1 MRPPIAG
8 RCLCGDVTWRA
19 DAAPLWQAHCHCE
32 SCRRATSAAF
42 ASFLGVAEG
51 SFVWT
56 GRPPATFASSPRV
69 WRDFCP
75 RCGAPMAY
83 RAARFPGEV
92 HLYAASLIDPTGYA
106 PSVHVHTAERLPWVH
121 LADGLAQE

>member
-1 MRPPIAG
+1 MTDTYKG
-8 RCLCGDVTWRA
+8 KCFCGSVEIETKG
-19 DAAPLWQAHCHCE
+19 APALMGYCHCE

-42 ASFLGVAEG
+42 ASFLGVAAG
-51 SFVWT
+51 AFAWT
-56 GRPPATFASSPRV
+56 GRPPATFASSAGV

-75 RCGAPMAY
+75 RCGSPMAD

-92 HLYAASLIDPTGYA
+92 HLYAATLIDPTGYA

-121 LADGLAQE
+121 LAGGLAQE